1 MNAQVP
7 LAWGAHRAAS
17 IIAEQLSG
25 NKHITFKGF
34 LGSNIV
40 KFLTTLLRRRNKT

>member
-7 LAWGAHRAAS
+7 LAWGAHRAAN

-25 NKHITFKGF
+25 NKNITFKGF

-40 KFLTTLLRRRNKT
+40 KFLTTLLRA